1 MKMQLPDITPV
12 VALSFLEFLIE
23 NSVSHTSIANYISA
37 IKANLSLYGLS
48 TVAFLDP
55 RIAYF
60 QRSLKLNKP
69 YAPTLKK
76 IIDIPLLQAIV
87 AICDTMWMGQIFKAL
102 YLTAFFS
109 FLRISNLVPHSIQA
123 FSPLEQ
129 ITRGDVFF
137 ATPGIHLLIKWT
149 KTIQNRD
156 SIRILKIPTL
166 GDSPICPVT
175 AIKNLL
181 ALTPGNENTPLF
193 QIKNERAQWVTLTDT
208 KVRRNFSTILQ
219 RLGMSKNSMSLH
231 TFRRSGA
238 TLAFNSNAS
247 LQGIQS
253 HGTWTSDCVWTYI
266 VQDHNASQEV
276 ADSFKR
282 LLFTPP
288 TATS

>member
-1 MKMQLPDITPV
+1 MQLPDITPV

-23 NSVSHTSIANYISA
+23 NSVSHTSIANYTSA

-109 FLRISNLVPHSIQA
+109 FLRISNLVPHSILA

-129 ITRGDVFF
+129 ITRGDTP

-166 GDSPICPVT
+166 GDSPIC
-175 AIKNLL
+175 
-181 ALTPGNENTPLF
+181 
-193 QIKNERAQWVTLTDT
+193 
-208 KVRRNFSTILQ
+208 
-219 RLGMSKNSMSLH
+219 
-231 TFRRSGA
+231 
-238 TLAFNSNAS
+238 
-247 LQGIQS
+247 
-253 HGTWTSDCVWTYI
+253 
-266 VQDHNASQEV
+266 QDHNASQEV

-282 LLFTPP
+282 LLYTPP
-288 TATS
+288 PLQLLPSWGLVEVGHLPQIYTFCCLICNLMSCLKVTLIFGNK